1 MSDFYPKDR
10 MKYVLMAPIK
20 LYQLFVS
27 PWMPAVCRFQPTC
40 SRYAMEALRKHGA
53 IKGSW
58 LTLKRLLRCAPWGG
72 SGYDPVP

>member
-1 MSDFYPKDR
+1 
-10 MKYVLMAPIK
+10 MKYLLMAPIK
-20 LYQLFVS
+20 MYQVFVS
-27 PWMPAVCRFQPTC
+27 PWMPPVCRFQPTC

-58 LTLKRLLRCAPWGG
+58 LAFRRILRCAPWGQ